1 MTNKDFFLAL
11 DALEKEKG
19 IDRDYFID
27 ALKTALATAYKR
39 NFNEVRPVEVD
50 MKPEKSSIDIY
61 AYQTVVAE
69 VTNPDT
75 EIALNDL
82 QASGENKKFL
92 RLDEETGKWTA
103 KRSPKI
109 GDRVIEILSPKEFG
123 RIAAGTAKQV
133 ITQKLR
139 EREKTSAFDEFES
152 KVDTLMTGIIRR
164 IDEKVNTKGDEKSTG
179 KTIYIEFPGLN
190 IEGVMGE
197 YDQIATET
205 YNVGDRIKVYVKKL
219 RETNNS
225 VQAIVSRSSANFV
238 KKLFEMEIPEISQ
251 GIVQIVNVVREVGY
265 RTKIAITSKDP
276 NVDALGACVGAKGVR
291 VNSIVFELGGEKID
305 IIVWSDDPFEYIA
318 RALSPAKVISVEI
331 DEITKSARAIV
342 PDDKLS
348 LAIGKGG
355 QNVKLAARLTNWK
368 IDVKSESKIAEENN
382 HADHTDVD
390 DIGGIFGGTEDINLD

>member
-19 IDRDYFID
+19 IDREYFID
-27 ALKTALATAYKR
+27 ALKTALSTAYKR
-39 NFNEVRPVEVD
+39 NFNEIRPVEVD
-50 MKPEKSSIDIY
+50 MKPEKASIEIY

-69 VTNPDT
+69 VTSPDT

-82 QASGENKKFL
+82 QDIGENKKYL
-92 RLDEETGKWTA
+92 RFDESTGKWS
-103 KRSPKI
+103 KKSSPKI
-109 GDRVIEILSPKEFG
+109 GDRVIEVLSPKEFG

-139 EREKTSAFDEFES
+139 EREKTSAYGEFAS
-152 KVDTLMTGIIRR
+152 KVDTLMTGIIKR
-164 IDEKVNTKGDEKSTG
+164 IDEKADARAEGKTDA
-179 KTIYIEFPGLN
+179 KTIYIEFPGSN
-190 IEGVMGE
+190 IEGIMGE
-197 YDQIATET
+197 FDQISTEK
-205 YNVGDRIKVYVKKL
+205 YNIGDRIKVYVKKL
-219 RETNNS
+219 RETNYG

-265 RTKIAITSKDP
+265 RTKIAISSKDP
-276 NVDALGACVGAKGVR
+276 NIDALGACVGPKGVR

-305 IIVWSDDPFEYIA
+305 IIVWSEDPFEYIA

-331 DEITKSARAIV
+331 DELTKSARAIV
-342 PDDKLS
+342 SDDKLS

-368 IDVKSESKIAEENN
+368 IDVKSESKIAEENQI
-382 HADHTDVD
+382 DSTDVD